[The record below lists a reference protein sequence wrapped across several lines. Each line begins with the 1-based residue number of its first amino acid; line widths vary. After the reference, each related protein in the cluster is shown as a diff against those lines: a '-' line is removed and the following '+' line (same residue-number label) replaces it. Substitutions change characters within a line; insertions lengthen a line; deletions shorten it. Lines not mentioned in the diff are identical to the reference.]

1 MDRPPPPP
9 PPNGDGGFTAPP
21 LWERGHPVEPRAMKF
36 TDILDTAFNLY
47 RLHWKSL
54 MGLVA
59 LLVVPLQF
67 LQEFLTRNYRHAA
80 FLGTRVG
87 ENQAARVALIGLAI
101 LGLSLFIVQPL
112 LVAAITRAVAGFHLG
127 ETPTAGD
134 VLEHGLP
141 LLGPVLVVI
150 LLYILVVLGGFLL
163 LIVPGLIFFVRFLF
177 GTSVVVVEGLRGR
190 EALRRSWAL
199 TKGNGWR
206 VVGIVFVAGLFAAV
220 VGAVIGAIGQAVA
233 TNAGSAA
240 WFVRA
245 VAGSAGA
252 VVTTPFTQA
261 VTVLLYF
268 DLRVRHDGLNLERLR
283 AELHGG
289 FRS

>member
-1 MDRPPPPP
+1 
-9 PPNGDGGFTAPP
+9 
-21 LWERGHPVEPRAMKF
+21 MKF

-47 RLHWKSL
+47 RLHWRSL

-59 LLVVPLQF
+59 LLLVPLQF

-87 ENQAARVALIGLAI
+87 ENQASRVALIGLAV

-112 LVAAITRAVAGFHLG
+112 LVGAITRAVAGFHLG

-134 VLEHGLP
+134 VLEKGLP

-150 LLYILVVLGGFLL
+150 LLYTLAVVIGFILLV
-163 LIVPGLIFFVRFLF
+163 VPGLILFVRLLF
-177 GTSVVVVEGLRGR
+177 GPSIVVVEGLRGR
-190 EALRRSWAL
+190 KALRRSWAL

-206 VVGIVFVAGLFAAV
+206 VFGIMIVAGLVAAV
-220 VGAVIGAIGQAVA
+220 VGGVIGAIGEAIA
-233 TNAGSAA
+233 SNAGTAA

-245 VAGSAGA
+245 VAGSVGA
-252 VVTTPFTQA
+252 VVTTPFSQM

-268 DLRVRHDGLNLERLR
+268 DLRVRHDGLSLDRLR
-283 AELHGG
+283 TDLHGG
-289 FRS
+289 FGS